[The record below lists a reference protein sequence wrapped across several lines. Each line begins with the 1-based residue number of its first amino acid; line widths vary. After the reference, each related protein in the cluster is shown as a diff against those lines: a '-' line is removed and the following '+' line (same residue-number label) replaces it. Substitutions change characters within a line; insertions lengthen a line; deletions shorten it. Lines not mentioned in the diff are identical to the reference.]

1 MLEFIAKRSLT
12 DCDDLCLEATDI
24 AGIEAIASLS
34 HDELVTVRVTR
45 PRNIKHHRLFFGLL
59 NLVFRSQNYYA
70 TSEHMLDDIKE
81 AVGHYEV
88 VPSKFGGTR
97 RRPKSINFNS
107 MDQTAFN
114 EFYEKAM
121 HFILTE
127 ILPRMDRADLEQR
140 VYEILGGPTPQQL
153 ERQSNG

>member
-1 MLEFIAKRSLT
+1 MLELLMQRGDDGVLVA
-12 DCDDLCLEATDI
+12 CDVT
-24 AGIEAIASLS
+24 GQEAIGSFGW
-34 HDELVTVRVTR
+34 DEVLTCRITR
-45 PRNIKHHRLFFGLL
+45 PRNVKHHRLFFGLL
-59 NLVFRSQNYYA
+59 GLVFKSQNYYA
-70 TSEHMLDDIKE
+70 TSEHMLDDIKI

>member
-70 TSEHMLDDIKE
+70 TTEHMLDDIKI
-81 AVGHYEV
+81 AVGHYETV
-88 VPSKFGGTR
+88 ESKFGGKR
-97 RRPKSINFNS
+97 QRPKSINFNS
-107 MDQTAFN
+107 MDQTQFT
-114 EFYEKAM
+114 EFYDKAM

-127 ILPRMDRADLEQR
+127 ILPRMKQADLEAR
-140 VYEILGGPTPQQL
+140 VYEILGGPQPNDI
-153 ERQSNG
+153 R